1 MINRDCFVSA
11 CHDLFTNVYNSIVL
25 LINIVEHTA
34 FNFDVVFSAL
44 DSVDTINCVISAK
57 VALDPEKPLRL
68 V

>member
-11 CHDLFTNVYNSIVL
+11 CHDLFTNAIVL

-57 VALDPEKPLRL
+57 VALDPEKPL